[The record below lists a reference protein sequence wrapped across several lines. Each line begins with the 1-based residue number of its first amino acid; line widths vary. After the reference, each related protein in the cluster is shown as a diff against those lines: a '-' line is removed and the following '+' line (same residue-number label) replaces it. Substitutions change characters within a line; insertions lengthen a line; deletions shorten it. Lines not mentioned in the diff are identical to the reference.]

1 MANNYEL
8 KIVKLYCAP
17 TLKDG
22 DKDYVNLV
30 TRVEYDWIGT
40 SESGS
45 KGYIRFT
52 KDLDLPGDDYVDFDE
67 LVESDIKVWI
77 SDTEERAV
85 AIVQIDKQIVVAEEN
100 KFQET
105 TAPWV
110 VTSVPQTEK

>member
-22 DKDYVNLV
+22 DKEYENLV

-40 SESGS
+40 SESGT
-45 KGYIRFT
+45 KGYVRYT
-52 KDLDLPGDDYVDFDE
+52 KDLDLPGDDYVDYTG
-67 LVESDIKVWI
+67 LVEADIKVWI
-77 SDTEERAV
+77 SDPEQRAD
-85 AIVQIDKQIVVAEEN
+85 AIAIIDVQIIVAEEN

-105 TAPWV
+105 LMPWNV
-110 VTSVPQTEK
+110 MSDPDL